1 MRRPEGSRPAWR
13 LLRLGFAGAFFLA
26 AVLVSF
32 WVLHIQ
38 FGDTSLANVQA
49 AMREQTAWHVLG
61 ALALTGASFSA
72 LAINELLGIRAVVP
86 GRVPAGAGLLA
97 GSTANSLS
105 NTLGFPALTGS
116 VVRARIYLKFGLS
129 VTEVARIVSF
139 SWLALALGVATVLA
153 GAQLLRA
160 LAGAGGGLALL
171 LGLALTAALALFL
184 AWLARA
190 GRQVTI
196 LGFRQPLPSARV
208 ALVLMASGALETAS
222 AFGALY
228 VLLPPDLAPPFGP
241 FAVGCIVAV
250 SLGVAAHVPGGV
262 GVFEAAVTAM
272 VSGAGRAD
280 LLSALLLYRLVYNLL
295 PFIVSL
301 AALGA
306 FFHGRRRT
314 KPRRE
319 ELRG

>member
-1 MRRPEGSRPAWR
+1 
-13 LLRLGFAGAFFLA
+13 
-26 AVLVSF
+26 VSF

-38 FGDTSLANVQA
+38 FGDTSLANVQS
-49 AMREQTAWHVLG
+49 AMRAQTAWHILCALG
-61 ALALTGASFSA
+61 LTAASFSA
-72 LAINELLGIRAVVP
+72 LAVNELLGIRAVVP
-86 GRVPAGAGLLA
+86 GRVPSGAGLLA
-97 GSTANSLS
+97 GATANSLS

-116 VVRARIYLKFGLS
+116 VVRARIYLRFGLS

-139 SWLALALGVATVLA
+139 SWLALALGVMTVLA

-160 LAGAGGGLALL
+160 LSGADGSLALL
-171 LGLALTAALALFL
+171 MGLSIALALVLFL

-301 AALGA
+301 AALGV
-306 FFHGRRRT
+306 FFHRRHPVRAH
-314 KPRRE
+314 RE
-319 ELRG
+319 EISR